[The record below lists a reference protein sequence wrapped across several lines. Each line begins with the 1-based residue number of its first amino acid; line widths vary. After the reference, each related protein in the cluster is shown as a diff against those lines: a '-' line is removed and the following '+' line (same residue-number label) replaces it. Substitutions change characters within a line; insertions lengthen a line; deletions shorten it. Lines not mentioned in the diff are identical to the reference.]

1 MRRIGTTS
9 ENERSW
15 AIDLISDINSYINGE
30 DEESIIKHAG
40 GEMSLSTG
48 NGSLFPDILL
58 FGDKGKTSVLQGWE
72 LKYPDTNIDD
82 KELINNAKIKTYKI
96 DNTEPVMASAKSTA
110 GFNFR
115 TAESFLNNINKKATS
130 QTVDFSAY
138 QSGTRVYH
146 KKFGEGTINYVEP
159 EGTDLKIDI
168 NFDKV
173 GHKRL
178 MAKFANLEI
187 L

>member
-82 KELINNAKIKTYKI
+82 KELINNAKIK
-96 DNTEPVMASAKSTA
+96 
-110 GFNFR
+110 
-115 TAESFLNNINKKATS
+115 AELLGVNSFLVWNVSIAKLYVKNNEDE
-130 QTVDFSAY
+130 DFKVFKEWNSLSHITTRAEVAY
-138 QSGTRVYH
+138 NMHEIKRELH
-146 KKFGEGTINYVEP
+146 IIL
-159 EGTDLKIDI
+159 DLSLIHI
-168 NFDKV
+168 
-173 GHKRL
+173 
-178 MAKFANLEI
+178 
-187 L
+187 